1 MRAVFDSSSRY
12 LPGLAAIAVL
22 PLTVMLAGP
31 QPGTINQTNI
41 LRVAQQPLRI
51 GVKVATIT
59 RPLDLKALSIA
70 DFGDGEHIR

>member
-1 MRAVFDSSSRY
+1 MFDSSSRY
-12 LPGLAAIAVL
+12 VPVLAAIAVL

-41 LRVAQQPLRI
+41 LRFAPQPLRI
-51 GVKVATIT
+51 GVEVATVT
-59 RPLDLKALSIA
+59 RPLDLKALSSA

>member
-12 LPGLAAIAVL
+12 VPALAAVAVL

-31 QPGTINQTNI
+31 QPGTINKTNI
-41 LRVAQQPLRI
+41 LRFAPQPLRI
-51 GVKVATIT
+51 DVATVT
-59 RPLDLKALSIA
+59 RPLDLKALSSA